1 MPSCGSWLH
10 PASEA
15 DPGTQGMTQVA
26 GFLTPT
32 WETWIAFL
40 APGLGLTSS
49 CYCGHLGSK
58 PGCLNTP
65 ESNPVLELWKN

>member
-1 MPSCGSWLH
+1 
-10 PASEA
+10 
-15 DPGTQGMTQVA
+15 MTQVA

-49 CYCGHLGSK
+49 CYCGHMGSK